1 LADWSLDNRS
11 LCRIIEQT
19 LTSKHQRSKT
29 MKKIMI
35 FVVTTIVV
43 FAFVSGAFAEK
54 TFKIAFIP
62 KIIGNT
68 FFEVAGARAVEM
80 GKQLGAEV
88 KYDGPAEASVAGQVK
103 FINTFVNMG
112 YDAIVVSALDP
123 NGLNQ
128 ALKRAIDK
136 GVIVVTWDSDVD
148 PDYRTFYVNQGTPD
162 ILGRLLVNMVVNQLG
177 TWHGKLKVAFHYSS
191 PTVTDQ
197 NSWVNFAKKI
207 IAEEHPDW
215 EIVTTQYSDMNFPKA
230 VSVGEQL
237 LKTYPDVNAI
247 ICPDSTAFPGQAKAV
262 ENLNMIGKVA
272 VVGFTTPS
280 TIRQYIERGTVLQG
294 GLWDCGV
301 QGAAGVYVAY
311 KLLKGEKIEVGT
323 PFEIQGIPGKFDV
336 VPNKNQG
343 GEMYERPKYE
353 GVKNNGIVL
362 LPERLVFTRY
372 NVQNYNF

>member
-1 LADWSLDNRS
+1 
-11 LCRIIEQT
+11 
-19 LTSKHQRSKT
+19 

-68 FFEVAGARAVEM
+68 FFEVAGAHAVEI

-148 PDYRTFYVNQGTPD
+148 PEYRTFYVNQGTPD

-215 EIVTTQYSDMNFPKA
+215 ELVTTQYSDMNFPKA

-262 ENLNMIGKVA
+262 ENLNLVGKVA

-323 PFEIQGIPGKFDV
+323 PFEIPGIPGKFDV

>member
-1 LADWSLDNRS
+1 M
-11 LCRIIEQT
+11 I
-19 LTSKHQRSKT
+19 
-29 MKKIMI
+29 MKKSM
-35 FVVTTIVV
+35 V
-43 FAFVSGAFAEK
+43 FALVAVLVLAFVSGGSCAEK

-68 FFEVAGARAVEM
+68 FFEVAGAHAVDM
-80 GKQLGAEV
+80 GKKLGAEV

-112 YDAIVVSALDP
+112 YDAIVVSSLDP
-123 NGLNQ
+123 KGLNQ
-128 ALKRAIDK
+128 ALERAIAK
-136 GVIVVTWDSDVD
+136 GVKVVTWDSDVD
-148 PDYRTFYVNQGTPD
+148 PAYRTFYVNQGTPD
-162 ILGRLLVNMVVNQLG
+162 ILGRLLVNMVLNQLG

-207 IAEEHPDW
+207 IGEEHPDW

-230 VSVGEQL
+230 VSVGEQV

-280 TIRQYIERGTVLQG
+280 TIKQYIERGTVLQG

-323 PFEIQGIPGKFDV
+323 SFEIPDIPGKFDV
-336 VPNKNQG
+336 VPNKAQG
-343 GEMYERPKYE
+343 GEMYEKPEYADK
-353 GVKNNGIVL
+353 KDNGIVL

-372 NVQNYNF
+372 NIGKYNF

>member
-1 LADWSLDNRS
+1 
-11 LCRIIEQT
+11 
-19 LTSKHQRSKT
+19 

-148 PDYRTFYVNQGTPD
+148 PEYRTFYVNQGTPD

-215 EIVTTQYSDMNFPKA
+215 ELVTTQYSDMNFPKA

-262 ENLNMIGKVA
+262 ENLNLVGKVA

-323 PFEIQGIPGKFDV
+323 PFEIPGIPGKFDV

>member
-1 LADWSLDNRS
+1 MR
-11 LCRIIEQT
+11 
-19 LTSKHQRSKT
+19 KV
-29 MKKIMI
+29 M
-35 FVVTTIVV
+35 V
-43 FAFVSGAFAEK
+43 FACSLILALALVSDAAAQK
-54 TFKIAFIP
+54 QYKIAFIP

-68 FFEVAGARAVEM
+68 FFEVAGANAVEM
-80 GKQLGAEV
+80 GKKLGCEV

-123 NGLNQ
+123 KGLNQ
-128 ALKRAIDK
+128 ALQRAIEK
-136 GVIVVTWDSDVD
+136 KVVVVTWDSDVD
-148 PDYRTFYVNQGTPD
+148 PDFRTFYVNQGTPD

-207 IAEEHPDW
+207 IGEEHKDW

-230 VSVGEQL
+230 VSVGEQV

-280 TIRQYIERGTVLQG
+280 TIKQYIERGTVLQG

-301 QGAAGVYVAY
+301 QGAAGVFVAY
-311 KLLKGEKIEVGT
+311 QLLKGEKIEVGKA
-323 PFEIQGIPGKFDV
+323 FEIPGIPGKFDV
-336 VPNKNQG
+336 VPNKKQG
-343 GEMYERPKYE
+343 GEMYERSKYDN
-353 GVKNNGIVL
+353 VKDNGIVL
-362 LPERLVFTRY
+362 LPERLIFTRY
-372 NVQNYNF
+372 NISKYNF

>member
-1 LADWSLDNRS
+1 
-11 LCRIIEQT
+11 
-19 LTSKHQRSKT
+19 
-29 MKKIMI
+29 MKKLT
-35 FVVTTIVV
+35 VVVLVSLLVLT
-43 FAFVSGAFAEK
+43 FAIGASAEK
-54 TFKIAFIP
+54 KFKIAFIP

-68 FFEVAGARAVEM
+68 FFEVAGAHAVEM
-80 GKQLGAEV
+80 GKQLGVEV

-112 YDAIVVSALDP
+112 YDAIVVSSLDP
-123 NGLNQ
+123 KGLNQ
-128 ALKRAIDK
+128 ALKRAMDR

-162 ILGRLLVNMVVNQLG
+162 LLGRQLVDMVVNQLG

-207 IAEEHPDW
+207 IAEEYPDW
-215 EIVTTQYSDMNFPKA
+215 EIVTTQYSEMDFPKA

-262 ENLNMIGKVA
+262 ENLNMVGKVA

-280 TIRQYIERGTVLQG
+280 TIKQYIERGTVLQG

-311 KLLKGEKIEVGT
+311 QLLKGENVEVGSS
-323 PFEIQGIPGKFDV
+323 FEIPGIPGKFNV
-336 VPNKNQG
+336 VPNKMQG
-343 GEMYERPKYE
+343 GEMYERPKYD
-353 GVKNNGIVL
+353 GVKDNGIVL
-362 LPERLVFTRY
+362 LPERLIFTRY
-372 NVQNYNF
+372 NVHKYDF

>member
-1 LADWSLDNRS
+1 
-11 LCRIIEQT
+11 
-19 LTSKHQRSKT
+19 
-29 MKKIMI
+29 MKKLMI
-35 FVVTTIVV
+35 LMLTGLLVLSLV
-43 FAFVSGAFAEK
+43 AGASAEK
-54 TFKIAFIP
+54 KFKIAFVP

-68 FFEVAGARAVEM
+68 FFEVAGANAVAM
-80 GKQLGAEV
+80 GEQLGVEV
-88 KYDGPAEASVAGQVK
+88 KYDGPTEASVAGQVK

-123 NGLNQ
+123 QGLNQ
-128 ALKRAIDK
+128 ALKRAIDR
-136 GVIVVTWDSDVD
+136 GVVVVTWDSDVD

-162 ILGRLLVNMVVNQLG
+162 LLGRQLVDMVVNQLG
-177 TWHGKLKVAFHYSS
+177 TWHGPLKVAFHYSS

-207 IAEEHPDW
+207 IAEEYPDW
-215 EIVTTQYSDMNFPKA
+215 EIVTTQYSDMDFPKA
-230 VSVGEQL
+230 VSVGEQI

-280 TIRQYIERGTVLQG
+280 TIKQYIERGTVLQG

-311 KLLKGEKIEVGT
+311 KLLNGEKIEVGT
-323 PFEIQGIPGKFDV
+323 PFEIPNIPGQFNV
-336 VPNKNQG
+336 VPNKLQG
-343 GEMYERPKYE
+343 GEMYEREKYE
-353 GVKNNGIVL
+353 GVTDNGIVL

-372 NVQNYNF
+372 NIDKYNF